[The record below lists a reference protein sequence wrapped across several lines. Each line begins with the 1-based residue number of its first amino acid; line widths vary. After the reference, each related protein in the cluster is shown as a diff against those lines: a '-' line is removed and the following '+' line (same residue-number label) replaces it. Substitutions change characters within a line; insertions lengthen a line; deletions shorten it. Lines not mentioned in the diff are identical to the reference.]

1 MSVVKPADSF
11 AAPAEKLESQVRSR
25 LGSRVRDLRIVVRDG
40 GVVLKGWALNYH
52 AKQLAQHAAMEIA
65 EAPILSNEIE
75 VRRAGQQTGTPA
87 FNLAG

>member
-1 MSVVKPADSF
+1 MNVVKPAGSV

-40 GVVLKGWALNYH
+40 GVILQGWALNYH
-52 AKQLAQHAAMEIA
+52 AKQLAQHAAMELA

-75 VRRAGQQTGTPA
+75 VRRTAQPTGTPA
-87 FNLAG
+87 FKLAV